1 MRQKEAEREARRK
14 ELMKRRMEAAASLKA
29 NMAAIQASY
38 GETMHLRQAKEKAR
52 LQKQREDEER
62 WRESLCEAG
71 LNSTKLMYQRKAQ
84 ECLRRKQEELQE
96 IQKARRVEIVSKL
109 LLEEEQKERLER
121 SRALLFPSTLPH
133 AAQGADLKRRE
144 RRLMKSLLTPSP
156 PPAERKVIQE
166 VRPTRRHASSSASS
180 RIDISSSLDSAA
192 EERGGEPQRLV
203 QPEFTGLWER
213 KHSGY
218 TEVPVK
224 QESLSITFLEADY
237 FCSLQFSIQNI
248 PDEDEDGPLKASSL
262 KSTKMGLTQNL
273 ASKPAK
279 IPTAGKELKH
289 PPFVSKPEIV
299 LFKDFDLGRTYKKK
313 VVLTNVCHTTNYC
326 RFLGVSQ
333 NLFDFLS
340 VSFMPPGPISAGMS
354 CELEAVFRPLL
365 NEDLD
370 GRIQFQS
377 ANGPFYVIVKCRR
390 KRCEMVVDSSLI
402 DFGTHVVGQTIS
414 RVITLTN
421 RGALG
426 TCYAL
431 SSLSSDCPQLH
442 HLSQHSCVST
452 HVPDE
457 SSIGVVNL
465 TPEVVQQ
472 EREGTSPAS
481 HDKSL
486 SFEATGGDQVSG
498 NTGSEE
504 SRVTL
509 DVQATEISIRAALEG
524 KVGPFASVK
533 LPVVF
538 TPTLPGETRLDVR
551 ITFSQSD
558 CQAMVVSVR
567 GVAESTPVWVAEPS
581 VDLRICVYDHLYQ
594 DSIEVQSRASTALR
608 LTFEVCKELKNHMD
622 ILPKTGYIQAK
633 SKFQAQLKFLPRRSL
648 PGDAKSFF
656 DQDTGVLEVPL
667 AVQVA
672 DQAKPVWVTVH
683 AVVTTSDLEFH
694 HSEVDF
700 GHCSVFES
708 VKASVRLTNR
718 SLLPQDFGFVGV
730 PKFIDVQ
737 PNDGFGTLLPHQTLD
752 IDLIFSASKAGEYNF
767 QLTCKSGTNRDFLLA
782 CRAVGVRPSLEL
794 SASLVRFRATAVG
807 DRSVAVLYVS
817 NTRASRNE
825 LSRRGPRVGEG
836 SAAPVVPRLFSFTPP
851 ENSGI
856 TVTPARGHLL
866 PGQKC
871 LVQVTFSPS
880 LSDDAIRTEAMRLAH
895 RTAERRAQVL
905 QKAESESGTGKDAE
919 AEIPMKKEPLQDPRK
934 EKKPTLNGG
943 SARPAVK
950 ERPSKASLAPRG
962 GSPFRP
968 PDPEDVLEGS
978 VSGNNPRSDDYA
990 HGRTSLLRS
999 FKDHVSRYVV
1009 PCHVS
1014 DADIAQPKGSEVPT
1028 CSPYNTLYLELHCP
1042 AIRPKLVVISDSGR
1056 TTVNFSQVA
1065 VGQKVL
1071 KNVTIQNISSEL
1083 VKLKSSLLDLNGPF
1097 SVLNVLRAVRPGD
1110 THTLLLAFM
1119 PALAKKYRENLEVSC
1134 SQTAVELT
1142 LCGEGVAP
1150 LVTCSLEG
1158 QVTNFGHVLE
1168 RESATQWFTLQ
1179 NSSSLRV
1186 QFRVVLGSSCDHSP
1200 KRSCYAFMSASPAG
1214 TQNYNGQRVF
1224 SVSPTEG
1231 AVGPGKIQDIAV
1243 TFQPDHESRHY
1254 QDTLRVQ
1261 LMNEQTV
1268 CVVELRGA
1276 ARRHTVFV
1284 CGGDA
1289 LDVCAESLLPRHIY
1303 NTGMAA
1309 PAEVEKWP
1317 TPLLLTLRSVY
1328 CEGRMATA
1336 VRELE
1341 VGCIRS
1347 TQPAAKKNME
1357 FFWENMAALLQ
1368 QGFSVEPTRGSVDA
1382 GHKRTI
1388 TVTWTP
1394 PSGHTPNEV
1403 VQVCAPLTLKGDETE
1418 VYSVTL
1424 LACAS
1429 HHTHS

>member
-1 MRQKEAEREARRK
+1 MFQ
-14 ELMKRRMEAAASLKA
+14 
-29 NMAAIQASY
+29 
-38 GETMHLRQAKEKAR
+38 
-52 LQKQREDEER
+52 
-62 WRESLCEAG
+62 
-71 LNSTKLMYQRKAQ
+71 
-84 ECLRRKQEELQE
+84 
-96 IQKARRVEIVSKL
+96 
-109 LLEEEQKERLER
+109 
-121 SRALLFPSTLPH
+121 
-133 AAQGADLKRRE
+133 E
-144 RRLMKSLLTPSP
+144 RR
-156 PPAERKVIQE
+156 
-166 VRPTRRHASSSASS
+166 H
-180 RIDISSSLDSAA
+180 DIIL
-192 EERGGEPQRLV
+192 
-203 QPEFTGLWER
+203 
-213 KHSGY
+213 Y
-218 TEVPVK
+218 
-224 QESLSITFLEADY
+224 
-237 FCSLQFSIQNI
+237 NN
-248 PDEDEDGPLKASSL
+248 EDEDGPLKASSL

-340 VSFMPPGPISAGMS
+340 VSVCIEIQFPYCLQNILVLGILSTHVS
-354 CELEAVFRPLL
+354 FLLFLSFQL

-414 RVITLTN
+414 RVISLTN

-442 HLSQHSCVST
+442 HLSQQQALYRIFLL
-452 HVPDE
+452 
-457 SSIGVVNL
+457 SS
-465 TPEVVQQ
+465 
-472 EREGTSPAS
+472 SP
-481 HDKSL
+481 
-486 SFEATGGDQVSG
+486 Q
-498 NTGSEE
+498 
-504 SRVTL
+504 
-509 DVQATEISIRAALEG
+509 ALEG
-524 KVGPFASVK
+524 EVGPFASVK

-538 TPTLPGETRLDVR
+538 TPTLPGETRLD
-551 ITFSQSD
+551 
-558 CQAMVVSVR
+558 MVVSVR

-594 DSIEVQSRASTALR
+594 DSIEVQTSTALR

-836 SAAPVVPRLFSFTPP
+836 PAAPVVPRLFSFTPP

-856 TVTPARGHLL
+856 TVTPARGTGVLL
-866 PGQKC
+866 FI
-871 LVQVTFSPS
+871 LPS
-880 LSDDAIRTEAMRLAH
+880 
-895 RTAERRAQVL
+895 
-905 QKAESESGTGKDAE
+905 
-919 AEIPMKKEPLQDPRK
+919 
-934 EKKPTLNGG
+934 
-943 SARPAVK
+943 
-950 ERPSKASLAPRG
+950 
-962 GSPFRP
+962 
-968 PDPEDVLEGS
+968 
-978 VSGNNPRSDDYA
+978 SDDYA
-990 HGRTSLLRS
+990 HGRASLLRS

-1028 CSPYNTLYLELHCP
+1028 LLSSPYNTLYLELHCP

-1065 VGQKVL
+1065 VGNAL
-1071 KNVTIQNISSEL
+1071 
-1083 VKLKSSLLDLNGPF
+1083 LKSSLLDLNGPF

-1119 PALAKKYRENLEVSC
+1119 PALAKK
-1134 SQTAVELT
+1134 TAVELT

-1186 QFRVVLGSSCDHSP
+1186 QFRVVLGSSRDHSP
-1200 KRSCYAFMSASPAG
+1200 KRSCYAFMSASPAGEAVQTG

-1231 AVGPGKIQDIAV
+1231 AIGPGKTQDIAV

-1309 PAEVEKWP
+1309 PAGALSDLP
-1317 TPLLLTLRSVY
+1317 
-1328 CEGRMATA
+1328 A
-1336 VRELE
+1336 V
-1341 VGCIRS
+1341 S
-1347 TQPAAKKNME
+1347 
-1357 FFWENMAALLQ
+1357 
-1368 QGFSVEPTRGSVDA
+1368 
-1382 GHKRTI
+1382 
-1388 TVTWTP
+1388 
-1394 PSGHTPNEV
+1394 
-1403 VQVCAPLTLKGDETE
+1403 
-1418 VYSVTL
+1418 
-1424 LACAS
+1424 
-1429 HHTHS
+1429 